1 MDVAVEILDVYL
13 HPIQDWEDTILFYI
27 ERTSLTITNLLVR
40 YTLCIL
46 LTPLLYFITTVII
59 EVYLQCFIESVSLR
73 DIGKPTWRAEIS
85 SPSSLYLKAVKGVH
99 LGSASTGENPP
110 PVMPTP
116 HTQRPPVPSP
126 RYGPTITLLRPQQPF
141 PRPPAYDRPISTD
154 RYPCTNPSHRRR
166 PWAANHEI
174 YPVRSSTIQASQS
187 PARHTASTSRGP
199 KPSSS
204 RGRGNPFAPS
214 QGITH
219 RSHGPIFR
227 FYELTNPLG
236 FNTLQRIPSD
246 LQLECLQFPNNHR
259 FTKRFWHRS
268 SSSPLQI
275 AWMNTLI
282 PSLLET
288 LPPTGFIRSITPSIY
303 NSASYIPHRW
313 MSTTPPIKLIEWRCF
328 TQSTTTYLC
337 NITFTE
343 PIQSSTCIR
352 VYRTLTPN

>member
-1 MDVAVEILDVYL
+1 M
-13 HPIQDWEDTILFYI
+13 
-27 ERTSLTITNLLVR
+27 
-40 YTLCIL
+40 YTLDSGAV
-46 LTPLLYFITTVII
+46 LYYHRNNRSLSSVFT
-59 EVYLQCFIESVSLR
+59 ESVSLR
-73 DIGKPTWRAEIS
+73 DIDKPTWRAEIS
-85 SPSSLYLKAVKGVH
+85 SPSSSYLKAVKGDH

-126 RYGPTITLLRPQQPF
+126 RYGPTIPLLRPQQPF

-166 PWAANHEI
+166 PRAANHEI
-174 YPVRSSTIQASQS
+174 YPVRSLTIQASQS
-187 PARHTASTSRGP
+187 PARHAASPSRGQ

-227 FYELTNPLG
+227 FHES
-236 FNTLQRIPSD
+236 SD
-246 LQLECLQFPNNHR
+246 LPLECLQFPINHR
-259 FTKRFWHRS
+259 FTERFWHRS

-275 AWMNTLI
+275 ARMNTLI

-288 LPPTGFIRSITPSIY
+288 LPPTEFIRSITPSIY

-328 TQSTTTYLC
+328 TQRTTTYLC
-337 NITFTE
+337 NTTFTE